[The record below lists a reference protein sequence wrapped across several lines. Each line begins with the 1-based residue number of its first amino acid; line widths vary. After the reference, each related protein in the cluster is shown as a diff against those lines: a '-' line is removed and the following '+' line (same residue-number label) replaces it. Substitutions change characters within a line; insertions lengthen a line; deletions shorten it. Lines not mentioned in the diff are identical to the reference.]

1 MGFGTLLEDEVR
13 KIVEEKNERDEDE
26 AAIVKRNFWRVSFA
40 TTYQY
45 RYPDGGLLGPLKRR
59 RTHEELEI
67 SKGCVYTTFEF
78 VILYN
83 G

>member
-45 RYPDGGLLGPLKRR
+45 RYPDEGCSVPLNAVV
-59 RTHEELEI
+59 RTKSWRLAKDASTLHLN
-67 SKGCVYTTFEF
+67 
-78 VILYN
+78 L
-83 G
+83 